1 MRSDRQEQVEV
12 AGGSAAHAG
21 LAFAGETDP
30 GTVLDARRNV
40 HRQRLLLALAAGAAT
55 AAARVLAHLADAA
68 AGRPGPPD
76 REEALLCAPLS
87 GTVSGLAGARLRP
100 LLCPRPGP
108 SRAG

>member
-1 MRSDRQEQVEV
+1 MRIDRQEQVEV

-55 AAARVLAHLADAA
+55 AAARVLDHLADAA
-68 AGRPGPPD
+68 AGRAGPLD
-76 REEALLCAPLS
+76 GEEALLCAH
-87 GTVSGLAGARLRP
+87 LRSEEHTSE
-100 LLCPRPGP
+100 LQSLMRI
-108 SRAG
+108 